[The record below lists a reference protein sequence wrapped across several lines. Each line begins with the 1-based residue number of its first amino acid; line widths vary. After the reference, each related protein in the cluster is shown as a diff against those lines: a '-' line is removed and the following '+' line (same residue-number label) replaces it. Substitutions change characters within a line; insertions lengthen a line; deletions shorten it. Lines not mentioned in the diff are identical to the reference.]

1 MYINK
6 IDLDQVLLKF
16 DNFGQDEI
24 VSDNL
29 HGEFTG
35 HITGKIHM
43 HTDLVPVIED
53 SEIHIDAHIEKGKL
67 ENYPMLQ
74 DFSEYFKDKNLESV
88 KFDTLENK
96 IDMVNGV
103 ITVPK
108 MTINSTLGF
117 LEVSGVQDA
126 DYNYEYKIS
135 IPWKMVTQ
143 AAASKLFKRKRNQD
157 NTGEDEIQYG
167 NKKTKYVTLKL
178 KGDSVD
184 YKISLSKRKNKN

>member
-1 MYINK
+1 
-6 IDLDQVLLKF
+6 
-16 DNFGQDEI
+16 
-24 VSDNL
+24 
-29 HGEFTG
+29 
-35 HITGKIHM
+35 M
-43 HTDLVPVIED
+43 HTDLVPIIED
-53 SEIHIDAHIEKGKL
+53 SEIHIDAHIENGKL

-88 KFDTLENK
+88 KFDTLVNK

-108 MTINSTLGF
+108 MTVNSTLGF

-143 AAASKLFKRKRNQD
+143 VAASKLFKKKKETSN
-157 NTGEDEIQYG
+157 NNGNDEIQYG
-167 NKKTKYVTLKL
+167 TNKTKYVTLKL

-184 YKISLSKRKNKN
+184 YKVSLTKRK